1 MRNAIKS
8 YHVFLSSK
16 LFQVLLYVL
25 YLPVMMFGVGVLL
38 RIVQQLGMAVCVG
51 YQLSANL
58 LFVGEVVWGLLIFGG
73 VAAKDT
79 NKLEYLKTSAKGMSI
94 LKTAL
99 AADVVR
105 RFLWVTLIQWVPLFI
120 IHEKA
125 DENVWM
131 ANAMVLL
138 FAEMGCLLVRKG
150 CSMAVFLAVMVG
162 GTTFL
167 SPLLGLSTWIVHL
180 LWPIVLCYVLA
191 VVVVIYNIKM
201 VMKKARDSFYDD
213 RNEKMSEAV

>member
-38 RIVQQLGMAVCVG
+38 RIVQQSGMAVCVG

-138 FAEMGCLLVRKG
+138 FAEMGCLLVRKS

-162 GTTFL
+162 GTPFL

-191 VVVVIYNIKM
+191 VVVMIYNIKM

>member
-1 MRNAIKS
+1 MRNFVKS
-8 YHVFLSSK
+8 YHAFLSSR

-25 YLPVMMFGVGVLL
+25 YLPVMMFCVGVLL
-38 RIVQQLGMAVCVG
+38 SIVSQFGMAVCVG

-58 LFVGEVVWGLLIFGG
+58 LFAGEVVWGFLIFGG

-79 NKLEYLKTSAKGMSI
+79 NKLEYLKTSVKGMTV
-94 LKTAL
+94 LKTAMVV
-99 AADVVR
+99 DVVR
-105 RFLWVTLIQWVPLFI
+105 RILWVTMIQWIPLFI
-120 IHEKA
+120 LNEKP
-125 DENVWM
+125 DENIWM

-138 FAEMGCLLVRKG
+138 FAEAGCLIVRKG
-150 CSMAVFLAVMVG
+150 TSMAMILAVMVG

-180 LWPIVLCYVLA
+180 LWPIVLCYAVA
-191 VVVVIYNIKM
+191 VVVMVYNIKM
-201 VMKKARDSFYDD
+201 VMKEARDSFYDD

>member
-167 SPLLGLSTWIVHL
+167 SPLLGFSTWIVHL

>member
-58 LFVGEVVWGLLIFGG
+58 LFIGEVVWGLLIFGG
-73 VAAKDT
+73 VAARDT

-150 CSMAVFLAVMVG
+150 CSMAVFFAVMVG

-167 SPLLGLSTWIVHL
+167 SPLLGFSTWIVHL
-180 LWPIVLCYVLA
+180 LWPIVLCYLLT
-191 VVVVIYNIKM
+191 VVVMIINIKM